1 MLCSSTTRPRITFL
15 RLNPSLVTTATW
27 LPDGRHISYKHV
39 STYLDNRN
47 EWCYCMALRA
57 KIKAELLQSENK
69 YLYYFQIFFQILYY
83 HFFSTYTL
91 PLKMLQFNELF
102 WIENC
107 EKLQKEEKKQKRNA
121 TMRWYGSDRSSTS
134 LIVFCFCKSG
144 SMLFVSNHPRTK
156 WQVLST
162 VSQIPT
168 GQTRPSKNELG
179 HVKWTQLWPIIWLK
193 NTNWICTKGHCIKT
207 LVSRRYSENS

>member
-47 EWCYCMALRA
+47 EWCYCMALWA
-57 KIKAELLQSENK
+57 KIKKMLILVFEVIMQSLDENSALLEKNHPKSNQNILQSENK

-83 HFFSTYTL
+83 LFFSTYTL
-91 PLKMLQFNELF
+91 SLKILQFNELF

-162 VSQIPT
+162 VSPNSYGSDPT
-168 GQTRPSKNELG
+168 K
-179 HVKWTQLWPIIWLK
+179 
-193 NTNWICTKGHCIKT
+193 
-207 LVSRRYSENS
+207 